1 MKRYGWIVIA
11 AAVLTSAGAAAQ
23 RSAGKPAAAAAQPIT
38 VYKTASCGCC
48 AKWAEHL
55 KQNGF
60 APTIHTVQ
68 STDAAPPAKGV
79 PQALRSCHTATLE
92 GYTIEGHV
100 PADVIKKMLK
110 ERPKI
115 AGLAVPGMPPGSPGM
130 ESSNPQPYEVMA
142 FDAAGK
148 TSVYA
153 KK

>member
-1 MKRYGWIVIA
+1 MTTYGWIVIA
-11 AAVLTSAGAAAQ
+11 AAVLASAGAAQ
-23 RSAGKPAAAAAQPIT
+23 RSTGKPAATAAQPIT

-48 AKWAEHL
+48 GKWAEHL

-68 STDAAPPAKGV
+68 TTDAAPPAKGV

-110 ERPKI
+110 ERPKV
-115 AGLAVPGMPPGSPGM
+115 AGLAVPGMPAGSPGM
-130 ESSNPQPYEVMA
+130 ESSNPQPYEVIA